1 MVRLLLLVGTATL
14 LFSGPAFGRE
24 SGAARTIQQLEDG
37 IQNKAPATYFALATE
52 LFRNNRKDEAAFWY
66 FVGDVR
72 YRASILAKAQ
82 GSDASE
88 EQYHFL
94 FVSQSVGQAIFES
107 AKHHPSVLV
116 KAIDRALAWDREQP
130 NGYTSK
136 IQFGAEYARARQE
149 LLALQQRIK
158 EGRTPVPAKGS
169 SGRGLLSW

>member
-1 MVRLLLLVGTATL
+1 MLRFLLLAGAATL
-14 LFSGPAFGRE
+14 SLSDLAFARE
-24 SGAARTIQQLEDG
+24 PESVRTIQLLEEG

-52 LFRNNRKDEAAFWY
+52 LFRNNQKDEAAFWY

-82 GSDASE
+82 GTDASE
-88 EQYHFL
+88 EQYHFW

-107 AKHHPSVLV
+107 ANHHPSVLV
-116 KAIDRALAWDREQP
+116 KAIERALAWDQEQP

-136 IQFGAEYARARQE
+136 VQFGSEYERARQE
-149 LLALQQRIK
+149 LLALEQRIK
-158 EGRTPVPAKGS
+158 EGKAPAPAKRS